1 MRDWDNNDEMDYWD
15 DVFYLENLEREYNHS
30 DEIDLNDDF
39 DMDDDF
45 DIDDDF
51 DMDGDFLANEFYAE
65 DYSGGSSYNSS
76 RSSTAGSIM
85 NQIGTT
91 RSGAN
96 RSISAGSS
104 VSNTMYAKN
113 SWEEKYGKPSQSKIH
128 INGSFILSM
137 IILLVVGSIIEAFCP
152 PLAFA
157 LLVIWAI
164 AEFSRK

>member
-1 MRDWDNNDEMDYWD
+1 MRDWDNNGEMDYWD

-30 DEIDLNDDF
+30 DEIDLN
-39 DMDDDF
+39 DDF

-76 RSSTAGSIM
+76 
-85 NQIGTT
+85 
-91 RSGAN
+91 

-164 AEFSRK
+164 AEFSHK

>member
-1 MRDWDNNDEMDYWD
+1 MRDWDNNSEMDYWD

-39 DMDDDF
+39 D
-45 DIDDDF
+45 IDDDF

-65 DYSGGSSYNSS
+65 DYSGVSSYNSS
-76 RSSTAGSIM
+76 RSSAS
-85 NQIGTT
+85 
-91 RSGAN
+91 

-104 VSNTMYAKN
+104 VSNAMYAKN
-113 SWEEKYGKPSQSKIH
+113 SWEEKYGKTSQSKIH

-137 IILLVVGSIIEAFCP
+137 IIILVVGSIIEAFCP

>member
-15 DVFYLENLEREYNHS
+15 DVFYLENLEREYNHL

-39 DMDDDF
+39 D
-45 DIDDDF
+45 I

-76 RSSTAGSIM
+76 RSS
-85 NQIGTT
+85 
-91 RSGAN
+91 
-96 RSISAGSS
+96 

-113 SWEEKYGKPSQSKIH
+113 SWEEKYGKTSQSKVH
-128 INGSFILSM
+128 INGSFILRM

-164 AEFSRK
+164 AEFSHK

>member
-1 MRDWDNNDEMDYWD
+1 MRDWDNNGEMDYWD

-39 DMDDDF
+39 DIDDDF
-45 DIDDDF
+45 DIG
-51 DMDGDFLANEFYAE
+51 GDFLANEFYAE

-76 RSSTAGSIM
+76 
-85 NQIGTT
+85 
-91 RSGAN
+91 

-113 SWEEKYGKPSQSKIH
+113 SWEEKYGKPSQSKVH
-128 INGSFILSM
+128 INGSFILRM

-164 AEFSRK
+164 AEFSHK

>member
-1 MRDWDNNDEMDYWD
+1 MRDWDNNGEMDYWD

-39 DMDDDF
+39 D
-45 DIDDDF
+45 I

-76 RSSTAGSIM
+76 
-85 NQIGTT
+85 
-91 RSGAN
+91 

-113 SWEEKYGKPSQSKIH
+113 SWEEKYGKPSQSKVH
-128 INGSFILSM
+128 TNGSFILRM

-164 AEFSRK
+164 AEFSHK

>member
-1 MRDWDNNDEMDYWD
+1 MRDWDNNSEMDYWD

-39 DMDDDF
+39 DIDD

-76 RSSTAGSIM
+76 RSSTAGSIV
-85 NQIGTT
+85 NQ
-91 RSGAN
+91 SGAS

-113 SWEEKYGKPSQSKIH
+113 SWEEKYGKPSQSKVH
-128 INGSFILSM
+128 INGSFILRM

>member
-15 DVFYLENLEREYNHS
+15 DVFYLENLEREYNHL

-39 DMDDDF
+39 D
-45 DIDDDF
+45 I

-76 RSSTAGSIM
+76 RSSAS
-85 NQIGTT
+85 
-91 RSGAN
+91 

-104 VSNTMYAKN
+104 VSNAMYAKN
-113 SWEEKYGKPSQSKIH
+113 SWEEKYGKPSQSKVH

-137 IILLVVGSIIEAFCP
+137 ILLLVVGSIIEAFCP

-164 AEFSRK
+164 AEFSHK

>member
-1 MRDWDNNDEMDYWD
+1 MRDWDNNGEMDYWD

-39 DMDDDF
+39 DIDD

-76 RSSTAGSIM
+76 RS
-85 NQIGTT
+85 N
-91 RSGAN
+91 
-96 RSISAGSS
+96 

-113 SWEEKYGKPSQSKIH
+113 SWEEKYGKPSQSKVH
-128 INGSFILSM
+128 INGSFILRM

-164 AEFSRK
+164 AEFSHK

>member
-39 DMDDDF
+39 D
-45 DIDDDF
+45 IDDDF

-65 DYSGGSSYNSS
+65 DYSGGSSYNFS
-76 RSSTAGSIM
+76 RSSTAGSIV

-91 RSGAN
+91 RSGAS
-96 RSISAGSS
+96 RSNSAGSN
-104 VSNTMYAKN
+104 VSNAMYAKN

-164 AEFSRK
+164 AEFSHK

>member
-1 MRDWDNNDEMDYWD
+1 MRDWDNNGEMDYWD
-15 DVFYLENLEREYNHS
+15 DEFYLENLEREYNHS
-30 DEIDLNDDF
+30 DEIDL
-39 DMDDDF
+39 DDDF

-76 RSSTAGSIM
+76 RSSAS
-85 NQIGTT
+85 
-91 RSGAN
+91 

-104 VSNTMYAKN
+104 VSNAMYAKN
-113 SWEEKYGKPSQSKIH
+113 SWEEKYGKPSQSKVH
-128 INGSFILSM
+128 INGSFILRM

-164 AEFSRK
+164 AEFSNK

>member
-1 MRDWDNNDEMDYWD
+1 MRDWDNNSEMDYWD

-30 DEIDLNDDF
+30 DEIDL
-39 DMDDDF
+39 DDDF

-51 DMDGDFLANEFYAE
+51 DMGGDFLANEFYAE

-76 RSSTAGSIM
+76 
-85 NQIGTT
+85 
-91 RSGAN
+91 

-113 SWEEKYGKPSQSKIH
+113 SWEEKYGKPSQSKVH
-128 INGSFILSM
+128 INGSFILRM

-157 LLVIWAI
+157 LFVIWAI
-164 AEFSRK
+164 AEFSHK